1 MSLGRLTPPQSPW
14 EGLQVTNFDLCL
26 HIMKEKSPM
35 QQHKHKKRKK
45 KKKKKREER
54 RWRKEDCFPKLVI
67 NIDQHLNEAL
77 TLLVHT
83 IT

>member
-1 MSLGRLTPPQSPW
+1 
-14 EGLQVTNFDLCL
+14 
-26 HIMKEKSPM
+26 M
-35 QQHKHKKRKK
+35 QQHKHKKKEKK
-45 KKKKKREER
+45 EKKRETEGE
-54 RWRKEDCFPKLVI
+54 KEDCFPKLVI